1 MKKWE
6 KPRMLN
12 LGLAMTKT
20 VYGNGG
26 GNGGGTNPVNQNHV
40 CSYCYRCFQ
49 STKEVEDHTKL
60 AHPGQTADWYIDHS
74 GSICKSS

>member
-20 VYGNGG
+20 VYGNGKRIKS
-26 GNGGGTNPVNQNHV
+26 VIV
-40 CSYCYRCFQ
+40 IE
-49 STKEVEDHTKL
+49 STGLDVK
-60 AHPGQTADWYIDHS
+60 P
-74 GSICKSS
+74 

>member
-26 GNGGGTNPVNQNHV
+26 GNGGGTKPGNQNHG
-40 CSYCYRCFQ
+40 CKYCHQCFQ
-49 STKEVEDHTKL
+49 STEEVRIHIQKDHEGL
-60 AHPGQTADWYIDHS
+60 DPD
-74 GSICKSS
+74 